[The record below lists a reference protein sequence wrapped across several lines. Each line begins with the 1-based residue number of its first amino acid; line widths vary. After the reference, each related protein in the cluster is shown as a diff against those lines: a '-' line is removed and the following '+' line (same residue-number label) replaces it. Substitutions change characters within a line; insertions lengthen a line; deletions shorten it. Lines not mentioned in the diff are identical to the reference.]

1 MLRADRPSLN
11 NDNDDEW
18 ILLSLVSATNGFA
31 TMGTVVYFELSV
43 LVDYLDYVRLLS
55 TALKI
60 REQYSTTRQYII
72 DWVASKLLLE
82 YGIVD

>member
-18 ILLSLVSATNGFA
+18 ILLSLVSTNGFA

>member
-1 MLRADRPSLN
+1 
-11 NDNDDEW
+11 
-18 ILLSLVSATNGFA
+18 
-31 TMGTVVYFELSV
+31 MGTVVYFELSV

-72 DWVASKLLLE
+72 D
-82 YGIVD
+82 